1 MELAS
6 SAADLDVRPS
16 SVSEKLFLTFLVHER
31 PGMPGLLYTSCR
43 EGLQVA
49 LLEILSLTVSWF
61 KHHIYNSF
69 QIQSDCVCYSSSPR
83 ITLL

>member
-16 SVSEKLFLTFLVHER
+16 GVLQKLILTFLVHEE
-31 PGMPGLLYTSCR
+31 PGMPGLLYTLCR
-43 EGLQVA
+43 EGLLAA
-49 LLEILSLTVSWF
+49 LLEILSLPVNWF
-61 KHHIYNSF
+61 KHRRYNSF
-69 QIQSDCVCYSSSPR
+69 QIQSDCVCYSSSSR